1 MSLTTI
7 QSHLVADEETRR
19 YLWHLMAEKNTPLVN
34 ELLDLVSRH
43 EDFEAWRRKGLL
55 PGNAVK
61 LLCEP
66 LRQKPPFEGQPGR
79 FYSSTIRIVQQTYE
93 AWLALHRTKQAALDG
108 KKRWLQ
114 IVESDTQL
122 AAACAFTPEVICA
135 KAREILEQISAAS
148 LSSHPIAVKPK
159 KSRKSQKAA
168 VSASTISSLF
178 ELFHTTDDIL
188 SRRAI
193 IHLLK
198 HGCQVKEEEEDLE
211 KWVQRLARKRIEI
224 QRLEQQLKAR
234 HPRGRATT
242 EQDAERQR
250 LKAICLP
257 EHPGLMYAINLTWAL
272 LCDPTLS
279 AKYTHF
285 VFTFLLKRVC
295 QFEEARIHFEFFD
308 WAEDFAVN
316 RLELVRSPKSLPYPI
331 LYGSE
336 DLIRWHRNDKG
347 RICLSFN
354 GLGKYTFE
362 VYCDRRQLPLF
373 ELFLEDGQTLTAK
386 ENKKQYSGSKL
397 LLREA
402 SLLWIEPSK
411 VVSKKKLFRIKRTRI
426 KAQLS
431 GAVSPQT
438 CEEDS
443 APWNRYRLALHCTFN
458 AHALTQEGTERICQE
473 KLTKRDKL
481 LEKLSQ
487 QRESDLEQ
495 TQTLNRE
502 QVKQKRL
509 ESAKDFRRS
518 DRALYRGDADVLV
531 GVSFN
536 LADPATVA
544 IVRGSTGETLAY
556 RSLRQL
562 LGQNYKLLN
571 RQQQQQ
577 WQHDKQRRKNQQ
589 RGLSTQL
596 SESELGQYVDR
607 LIAKAVIALAKQ
619 FKAGSVVLPNLKGLR
634 ERIQSEL
641 AAKAEQKHPGN
652 RALQTSYAKDYRRQ
666 VHRWSYQRLAQNIQ
680 AQAAKAN
687 ITIEIGQQPLQGSSQ
702 EKARTLALSTYH
714 ARQLS
719 QA

>member
-1 MSLTTI
+1 M
-7 QSHLVADEETRR
+7 
-19 YLWHLMAEKNTPLVN
+19 
-34 ELLDLVSRH
+34 
-43 EDFEAWRRKGLL
+43 
-55 PGNAVK
+55 
-61 LLCEP
+61 
-66 LRQKPPFEGQPGR
+66 
-79 FYSSTIRIVQQTYE
+79 
-93 AWLALHRTKQAALDG
+93 
-108 KKRWLQ
+108 
-114 IVESDTQL
+114 
-122 AAACAFTPEVICA
+122 
-135 KAREILEQISAAS
+135 
-148 LSSHPIAVKPK
+148 
-159 KSRKSQKAA
+159 
-168 VSASTISSLF
+168 
-178 ELFHTTDDIL
+178 
-188 SRRAI
+188 
-193 IHLLK
+193 
-198 HGCQVKEEEEDLE
+198 
-211 KWVQRLARKRIEI
+211 
-224 QRLEQQLKAR
+224 
-234 HPRGRATT
+234 
-242 EQDAERQR
+242 
-250 LKAICLP
+250 
-257 EHPGLMYAINLTWAL
+257 
-272 LCDPTLS
+272 
-279 AKYTHF
+279 
-285 VFTFLLKRVC
+285 KRVC
-295 QFEEARIHFEFFD
+295 QFEEARIHLEFFA
-308 WAEDFAVN
+308 WEEDFAAN

-331 LYGSE
+331 LYGAE

-373 ELFLEDGQTLTAK
+373 ELFLEDGQTFTAK

-411 VVSKKKLFRIKRTRI
+411 SLSKKKLFRIKRTRI
-426 KAQLS
+426 RAQRS
-431 GAVSPQT
+431 GAGSLQT

-443 APWNRYRLALHCTFN
+443 EPWNRYRLALHCTFN
-458 AHALTQEGTERICQE
+458 AHALTQEGTKRICQE
-473 KLTKRDKL
+473 KLTARDKV

-487 QRESDLEQ
+487 QSEFDLEQ
-495 TQTLNRE
+495 TQTLQRE

-577 WQHDKQRRKNQQ
+577 RQHDKQRRKNQQ

-680 AQAAKAN
+680 SQAAKAN
-687 ITIEIGQQPLQGSSQ
+687 ITVEIGQQPLQGSAQ
-702 EKARTLALSTYH
+702 AKALALAISTYH